1 MNLTLRLSLGLLS
14 LQGMVALFYSDDL
27 ITLTSKETQTVTWSK
42 SNPDYAVLLFWIKN
56 WSGESN
62 GQVIDLNDFMLVSD

>member
-62 GQVIDLNDFMLVSD
+62 GQVIDLNDFMLLSD